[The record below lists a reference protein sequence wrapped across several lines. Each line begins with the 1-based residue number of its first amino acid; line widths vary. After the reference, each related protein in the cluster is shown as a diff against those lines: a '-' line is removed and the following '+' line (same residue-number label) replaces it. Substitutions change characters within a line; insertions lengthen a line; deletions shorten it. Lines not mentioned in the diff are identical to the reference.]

1 MNVTAYRAFIKVDAS
16 GFEKE
21 IGDLLEKGEI
31 FGRLGMRVVKAPFR
45 AIVEDISVD
54 AEDHALIVCLV
65 EAGR

>member
-31 FGRLGMRVVKAPFR
+31 FGLGMRVVKAPFR